1 MSTPMSKP
9 QKSRNRSGHQ
19 YTLNCLGLLSALI
32 LALVLVSGCAP
43 RVSCRL
49 EKFSFKKADARYHNQ
64 TLRVMKRV
72 LKSGSTAV
80 DVGSF
85 KGNVMAQM
93 VEAAPQGTHYAFEPI
108 PKMAAV
114 VRKRFPSPRVKVHEM
129 ALGDHAGFATFQ
141 HVTTNPAYSGL
152 KRRGLPRKNEVVVP
166 IKVRVDT
173 LDNVLPPTAKVAFL
187 KIDVE
192 GGEYGVLKG
201 AVKTV
206 RRCRPVIVVEFGAS
220 ALKYGVSA
228 EKMYRMLTQTLGL
241 KVNLMSC
248 WLRGEPAF
256 TQAQFLDQYKAGR
269 NWYYIAYP

>member
-1 MSTPMSKP
+1 MPMSTPNP
-9 QKSRNRSGHQ
+9 SRNRSAQ
-19 YTLNCLGLLSALI
+19 LCTLVCLGLLSG
-32 LALVLVSGCAP
+32 LVLISSCAP

-49 EKFSFKKADARYHNQ
+49 EKFSFKEADARYHNQ
-64 TLRVMKRV
+64 TSRVMKRV
-72 LKSGSTAV
+72 LRAGSTAV

-129 ALGDHAGFATFQ
+129 ALSDHTGFATFQ

-152 KRRGLPRKNEVVVP
+152 KRRGLPRKNEVVTP

-220 ALKYGVSA
+220 ALKYGITA
-228 EKMYRMLTQTLGL
+228 EKMYDMLTKTLGL

-248 WLRGEPAF
+248 WLRGQPAF
-256 TQAQFLDQYKAGR
+256 TLAQFLEQYKSGR
-269 NWYYIAYP
+269 NWYYIAYPAPQK